1 MYEDNSGFE
10 GRKNIRYDLSEK
22 VALSVKASDPC
33 GAHNVMITIPN
44 RVYPASSQMTPS

>member
-10 GRKNIRYDLSEK
+10 GRKNIRYDLTDA
-22 VALSVKASDPC
+22 VTLNVKASDPC
-33 GAHNVMITIPN
+33 GAHNVKINIPN